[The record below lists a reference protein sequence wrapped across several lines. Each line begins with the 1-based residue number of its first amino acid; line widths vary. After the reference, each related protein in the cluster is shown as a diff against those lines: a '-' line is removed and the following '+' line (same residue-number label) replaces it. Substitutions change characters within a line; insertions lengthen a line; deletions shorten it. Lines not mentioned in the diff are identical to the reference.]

1 MPAHSFAHQAMMALA
16 DDECLAIRVEART
29 EDERPRAEIQP
40 IEKSRLRQI
49 RAVQHGQTLTSAN

>member
-1 MPAHSFAHQAMMALA
+1 MMVIADHERLA
-16 DDECLAIRVEART
+16 VGVEART

-40 IEKSRLRQI
+40 IEKSRLRQV

>member
-1 MPAHSFAHQAMMALA
+1 MPFHSVAHEAMMAIT
-16 DDECLAIRVEART
+16 DGECLAVAVEARA

-49 RAVQHGQTLTSAN
+49 RAVQHG